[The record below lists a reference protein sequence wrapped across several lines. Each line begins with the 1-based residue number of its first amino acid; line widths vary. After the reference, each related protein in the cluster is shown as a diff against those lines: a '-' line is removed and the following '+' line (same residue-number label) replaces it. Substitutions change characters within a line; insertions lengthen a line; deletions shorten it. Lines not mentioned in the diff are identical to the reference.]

1 MRKRSKIS
9 LSNYHLTTAEMGT
22 LFPVNVIDVLPG
34 DSIQQV
40 SNVFMRMSPML
51 APVMHPIQ
59 IRLHHW
65 FVPYRLIWDEFEDFI
80 TGGPRGISTPEFPV
94 VKLAPGKHGK
104 NSLADYFRLPV
115 SNGDNVSVSA
125 LPFRAYSLIWN
136 EFYRDQDLQEEL
148 PISYESG
155 EDSTAYSLQR
165 VAWKKDYF
173 TTSRPWTQKGVEV
186 GVPINTDNKSEI
198 EVYTGISV
206 APKTYSI
213 SNFKS
218 SGYDDPSVSPPGNF
232 HFQNLSNP
240 VFTLKDGMTYSFTAD
255 FVGNYPDPEITEP
268 GIVNGKCS
276 GEVTFENVT
285 ALPDQSAPYTF
296 QGFTINPGSSG
307 EANNPLPTFTIS
319 ASAVIPTG
327 KKKVASGGSLDIR
340 DLRLA
345 SALQRFEEARAK
357 YGSRYNEFL
366 MYLGVT
372 PQDAR
377 LQLPEY
383 LGGGRQIMQISE
395 VLQTAEGTD
404 SGVGTMRGH
413 GLSAGKTRRYRRF
426 IPEHGVIMTLMSV
439 LPDPIYMQGVERM
452 WLKRVKEDFYHH
464 ELASIGMQEI
474 YQAELFATE
483 QNQKSV
489 FGYQDRYDEYRHAY
503 SGVSGDFRD
512 TLDYWHMARKFDQA
526 PVLNGSFIT
535 ANPTK
540 RIFAEQTTN
549 PLWIMVQN
557 SVQARR
563 MMSKRA
569 KTKLQ

>member
-65 FVPYRLIWDEFEDFI
+65 FVPYRLIWDDFEDFI
-80 TGGPRGISTPEFPV
+80 TGGPRGVSTPEFPV
-94 VKLAPGKHGK
+94 VKLLKDKHGK
-104 NSLADYFRLPV
+104 NTLSDYFRLPV

-125 LPFRAYSLIWN
+125 LPYRAYHLIWN

-155 EDSTAYSLQR
+155 LDSTDYKLQR
-165 VAWKKDYF
+165 VSWKKDYF
-173 TTSRPWTQKGVEV
+173 TTARPWTQKGVEV
-186 GVPINTDNKSEI
+186 GVPINQDNTQQITRYLAYSLTDPLD
-198 EVYTGISV
+198 V
-206 APKTYSI
+206 
-213 SNFKS
+213 SNVVVDFGGESGQS
-218 SGYDDPSVSPPGNF
+218 SGSLKQFYDSLITSKIDLRSIQVRIVLNGDKTKAGITGS
-232 HFQNLSNP
+232 L
-240 VFTLKDGMTYSFTAD
+240 TTAD
-255 FVGNYPDPEITEP
+255 QGTGFIRNATFSTKESNYIA
-268 GIVNGKCS
+268 VK
-276 GEVTFENVT
+276 VT
-285 ALPDQSAPYTF
+285 ALPEQSSPYVEDTYNQYPPVF
-296 QGFTINPGSSG
+296 PAGSVVG
-307 EANNPLPTFTIS
+307 PTSKQVTS
-319 ASAVIPTG
+319 A
-327 KKKVASGGSLDIR
+327 GSVDIR

-395 VLQTAEGTD
+395 VLQTAEGQD

-413 GLSAGKTRRYRRF
+413 GLSAGKTRRYRKF
-426 IPEHGVIMTLMSV
+426 IPEHGVILTLMSV

-452 WLKRVKEDFYHH
+452 WLKRVKEDFYHQ
-464 ELASIGMQEI
+464 ELASIGMQEV
-474 YQAELFATE
+474 YQSELFATE
-483 QNQKSV
+483 ANQKSV

-512 TLDYWHMARKFDQA
+512 TLDYWHLARKFDSA
-526 PVLNGSFIT
+526 PVLNGSFIQ

>member
-1 MRKRSKIS
+1 MRKRSKFS

-65 FVPYRLIWDEFEDFI
+65 FVPYRLIWDDFEDFI
-80 TGGPRGISTPEFPV
+80 TGGPRGVSTPEFPTV
-94 VKLAPGKHGK
+94 TPGLTIDCSKG
-104 NSLADYFRLPV
+104 SLVDYFRLPV
-115 SNGDNVSVSA
+115 SDDKSLSNIEISA
-125 LPFRAYSLIWN
+125 LPFRAYALIWN
-136 EFYRDQDLQEEL
+136 NFYRDQDLQDEI

-155 EDSTAYSLQR
+155 ADLTKYQLQR
-165 VAWKKDYF
+165 VSWKKDYF
-173 TTSRPWTQKGVEV
+173 TTARPWTQKGVEV
-186 GVPINTDNKSEI
+186 QVPID
-198 EVYTGISV
+198 
-206 APKTYSI
+206 A
-213 SNFKS
+213 S
-218 SGYDDPSVSPPGNF
+218 SGLYHWSGRVRVSSASSNNLTCDQLKQGVTYDLIKSI
-232 HFQNLSNP
+232 LENP
-240 VFTLKDGMTYSFTAD
+240 VPNTVHKVVVASKNCEVSVQYANRG
-255 FVGNYPDPEITEP
+255 VGQSTGSLVSSTCYPDD
-268 GIVNGKCS
+268 GKFVNAFFDFKTNS
-276 GEVTFENVT
+276 VQQ
-285 ALPDQSAPYTF
+285 A
-296 QGFTINPGSSG
+296 GSM
-307 EANNPLPTFTIS
+307 
-319 ASAVIPTG
+319 
-327 KKKVASGGSLDIR
+327 DIR

-383 LGGGRQIMQISE
+383 LGGGKQIMQISE
-395 VLQTAEGTD
+395 VLQTAEGQD

-413 GLSAGKTRRYRRF
+413 GLSAGKTRRYRKF

-439 LPDPIYMQGVERM
+439 LPDPIYMQGIDRM
-452 WLKRVKEDFYHH
+452 WLKTVKEDFYHR
-464 ELASIGMQEI
+464 ELADVGMQEVF
-474 YQAELFATE
+474 QQELFSKYVKPNEAV
-483 QNQKSV
+483 QRRVV

-512 TLDYWHMARKFDQA
+512 TLDYWHLARKFDSA
-526 PVLNGSFIT
+526 PVLNGSFIQ

>member
-1 MRKRSKIS
+1 MRKRSKFS

-34 DSIQQV
+34 DSVQQV

-65 FVPYRLIWDEFEDFI
+65 FVPYRLIWDDFEDFI
-80 TGGPRGISTPEFPV
+80 TGGPRGVSTPEFPV
-94 VKLAPGKHGK
+94 VKLLKDKHGK
-104 NSLADYFRLPV
+104 NTLSDYFRLPV

-125 LPFRAYSLIWN
+125 LPYRAYALIWN
-136 EFYRDQDLQEEL
+136 NFYRDQDLQEEI

-155 EDSTAYSLQR
+155 VDSTAYDLQR
-165 VAWKKDYF
+165 VSWKKDYF
-173 TTSRPWTQKGVEV
+173 TTARPWTQKGVEV
-186 GVPINTDNKSEI
+186 GVPINSDSKTEI
-198 EVYTGISV
+198 VVNLGISV
-206 APKTYSI
+206 VGKTYSI
-213 SNFKS
+213 SNWKAPV
-218 SGYDDPSVSPPGNF
+218 DPGGDN
-232 HFQNLSNP
+232 NLLWTRCYVANP
-240 VFTLKDGMTYSFTAD
+240 VFTFKSGNTYSFSGD
-255 FVGNYPDPEITEP
+255 FMGEYRNPDENGYGVGNY
-268 GIVNGKCS
+268 GKCS
-276 GEVTFENVT
+276 GDVTFENVT
-285 ALPDQSAPYTF
+285 KLPDQSTPYVL
-296 QGFTINPGSSG
+296 QGFSSSKVDDYRT
-307 EANNPLPTFTIS
+307 APSFVFAPVN
-319 ASAVIPTG
+319 AIPVGT
-327 KKKVASGGSLDIR
+327 KKVSSAGSVDIR

-383 LGGGRQIMQISE
+383 LGGGKQIMQISE
-395 VLQTAEGTD
+395 VLQTAEGQD

-413 GLSAGKTRRYRRF
+413 GLSAGKTRRYRKF

-439 LPDPIYMQGVERM
+439 IPDPIYMQGVNRM

-464 ELASIGMQEI
+464 ELANIGMQEV
-474 YQAELFATE
+474 YQSELFATE
-483 QNQKSV
+483 ANQKSV
-489 FGYQDRYDEYRHAY
+489 FGYQERYDEYRHAH

-512 TLDYWHMARKFDQA
+512 VLDYWHLARKFDSA
-526 PVLNGSFIT
+526 PVLNGSFIQ

>member
-65 FVPYRLIWDEFEDFI
+65 FVPYRLIWDDFEDFI
-80 TGGPRGISTPEFPV
+80 TGGPRGVSTPEFPV
-94 VKLAPGKHGK
+94 VKLLKDKHGK
-104 NSLADYFRLPV
+104 NTLSDYFRLPV

-125 LPFRAYSLIWN
+125 LPYRAYHLIWN

-155 EDSTAYSLQR
+155 LDSTDYKLQR
-165 VAWKKDYF
+165 VSWKKDYF
-173 TTSRPWTQKGVEV
+173 TTARPWTQKGVEV
-186 GVPINTDNKSEI
+186 GVPVYPSGGDNNRFLQYKDLMILRYKNYPADKSSAYTCEEIKAAFTDWQELITAIKKAVPTND
-198 EVYTGISV
+198 GFNISKFELGGK
-206 APKTYSI
+206 PYFIDMDS
-213 SNFKS
+213 FKS
-218 SGYDDPSVSPPGNF
+218 TYVSGASAGEVLITQCDPSPKVT
-232 HFQNLSNP
+232 
-240 VFTLKDGMTYSFTAD
+240 TL
-255 FVGNYPDPEITEP
+255 V
-268 GIVNGKCS
+268 
-276 GEVTFENVT
+276 
-285 ALPDQSAPYTF
+285 
-296 QGFTINPGSSG
+296 TINERSSG
-307 EANNPLPTFTIS
+307 
-319 ASAVIPTG
+319 AS
-327 KKKVASGGSLDIR
+327 GSLDIR

-372 PQDAR
+372 PQDSR

-395 VLQTAEGTD
+395 VLQTAEGQD

-413 GLSAGKTRRYRRF
+413 GLSAGKTRRYRKF
-426 IPEHGVIMTLMSV
+426 IPEHGVILTLMSV

-452 WLKRVKEDFYHH
+452 WLKRVKEDFYHQ
-464 ELASIGMQEI
+464 ELASIGMQEV
-474 YQAELFATE
+474 YQSELFATE
-483 QNQKSV
+483 ANQKSV

-512 TLDYWHMARKFDQA
+512 TLDYWHLARKFDSA
-526 PVLNGSFIT
+526 PVLNGSFIQ

>member
-1 MRKRSKIS
+1 MRKRSKFS

-65 FVPYRLIWDEFEDFI
+65 FVPYRLIWDDFEDFI
-80 TGGPRGISTPEFPV
+80 TGGPRGVSTPEFPT
-94 VKLAPGKHGK
+94 LRLTSAFSGK
-104 NSLADYFRLPV
+104 NTLTDYFRLPV
-115 SNGDNVSVSA
+115 STEGPQAGKFGIHVSA
-125 LPFRAYSLIWN
+125 LPYRAYALIWN
-136 EFYRDQDLQEEL
+136 NFYRDQDLQEEI
-148 PISYESG
+148 PINYGSG
-155 EDSTAYSLQR
+155 EDTSANYPLQR
-165 VAWKKDYF
+165 VSWKKDYF
-173 TTSRPWTQKGVEV
+173 TTARPWTQKGVEV
-186 GVPINTDNKSEI
+186 TVPITPDNGRSFYYRGQIKVVVVNGQNGSPGPDKLCDWITTNITVDVLKPFLKRGLVGYAGEI
-198 EVYTGISV
+198 EVNRLKVDITIASV
-206 APKTYSI
+206 NEVNANQSTASITKTSC
-213 SNFKS
+213 SFA
-218 SGYDDPSVSPPGNF
+218 
-232 HFQNLSNP
+232 
-240 VFTLKDGMTYSFTAD
+240 DGMATAFYD
-255 FVGNYPDPEITEP
+255 YQSEI
-268 GIVNGKCS
+268 
-276 GEVTFENVT
+276 VTG
-285 ALPDQSAPYTF
+285 
-296 QGFTINPGSSG
+296 QGS
-307 EANNPLPTFTIS
+307 
-319 ASAVIPTG
+319 V
-327 KKKVASGGSLDIR
+327 DIR

-383 LGGGRQIMQISE
+383 LGGGKQIMQISE
-395 VLQTAEGTD
+395 VLQTAEGQD

-413 GLSAGKTRRYRRF
+413 GLSAGKTRRYRKF

-439 LPDPIYMQGVERM
+439 LPDPIYMQGVNRM

-464 ELASIGMQEI
+464 ELANIGMQEV
-474 YQAELFATE
+474 YQQELYTYYDIGTKFPPERTI
-483 QNQKSV
+483 
-489 FGYQDRYDEYRHAY
+489 FGYQERYDEYRHAH

-512 TLDYWHMARKFDQA
+512 TLDYWHLARKFDSA
-526 PVLNGSFIT
+526 PVLNGSFVQ

>member
-1 MRKRSKIS
+1 MRKRSKFS

-65 FVPYRLIWDEFEDFI
+65 FVPYRLIWDDFEDFI
-80 TGGPRGISTPEFPV
+80 TGGPRGVSTPEFPV
-94 VKLAPGKHGK
+94 VKLLKDKHGK
-104 NSLADYFRLPV
+104 NTLSDYFRLPV

-125 LPFRAYSLIWN
+125 LPYRAYALIWN
-136 EFYRDQDLQEEL
+136 NFYRDQDLQDEI

-155 EDSTAYSLQR
+155 EDTTAYNLQR
-165 VAWKKDYF
+165 VSWKKDYF
-173 TTSRPWTQKGVEV
+173 TTARPWTQKGVEV
-186 GVPINTDNKSEI
+186 GVPINQDNTQQ
-198 EVYTGISV
+198 VTRYTAFTFNTPFNFSAVKLKYSGKDIKPDAPV
-206 APKTYSI
+206 ATFEEFVSAQL
-213 SNFKS
+213 S
-218 SGYDDPSVSPPGNF
+218 SGLTIFNF
-232 HFQNLSNP
+232 TFQV
-240 VFTLKDGMTYSFTAD
+240 VFNGDKTKAGVKGSCFLRMGQL
-255 FVGNYPDPEITEP
+255 PETW
-268 GIVNGKCS
+268 
-276 GEVTFENVT
+276 EVTYTTQEANMIAVSVT
-285 ALPDQSAPYTF
+285 EMPEQSSPYVETILNDRSYTF
-296 QGFTINPGSSG
+296 PAGSPVAVGSKQV
-307 EANNPLPTFTIS
+307 
-319 ASAVIPTG
+319 ASA
-327 KKKVASGGSLDIR
+327 GSVDIR

-383 LGGGRQIMQISE
+383 LGGGKQIMQISE
-395 VLQTAEGTD
+395 VLQTAEGQD

-413 GLSAGKTRRYRRF
+413 GLSAGKTRRYRKF
-426 IPEHGVIMTLMSV
+426 IPEHGVILTLMSV
-439 LPDPIYMQGVERM
+439 LPDPIYMQGVNRM

-464 ELASIGMQEI
+464 ELANIGMQEI
-474 YQAELFATE
+474 YQSELFATE
-483 QNQKSV
+483 ANQKSV
-489 FGYQDRYDEYRHAY
+489 FGYQERYDEYRHAH

-512 TLDYWHMARKFDQA
+512 VLDYWHLARKFDSA
-526 PVLNGSFIT
+526 PVLNGSFIQ

-549 PLWIMVQN
+549 PLWIMIQN

>member
-1 MRKRSKIS
+1 MRKRSKFS

-65 FVPYRLIWDEFEDFI
+65 FVPYRLIWDDFEDFI
-80 TGGPRGISTPEFPV
+80 TGGPRGVSTPEFPV
-94 VKLAPGKHGK
+94 VKLLKDKHGK
-104 NSLADYFRLPV
+104 NTLSDYFRLPV

-125 LPFRAYSLIWN
+125 LPYRAYALIWN
-136 EFYRDQDLQEEL
+136 NFYRDQDLQDEI

-155 EDSTAYSLQR
+155 EDTTAYNLQR
-165 VAWKKDYF
+165 VSWKKDYF
-173 TTSRPWTQKGVEV
+173 TTARPWTQKGVEV
-186 GVPINTDNKSEI
+186 GVPINSDNTQQITRYIGCSFVIAEDITHKWTIQDRCE
-198 EVYTGISV
+198 GV
-206 APKTYSI
+206 ARQVRPTPTPEELVK
-213 SNFKS
+213 
-218 SGYDDPSVSPPGNF
+218 
-232 HFQNLSNP
+232 
-240 VFTLKDGMTYSFTAD
+240 LKDGSATQCTFTFGD
-255 FVGNYPDPEITEP
+255 GNVKFVCKIKDL
-268 GIVNGKCS
+268 S
-276 GEVTFENVT
+276 
-285 ALPDQSAPYTF
+285 ALPDQSSPYVDTV
-296 QGFTINPGSSG
+296 FTL
-307 EANNPLPTFTIS
+307 APTFVENEQPGPGGDVQNLTYSCNYSLTLKVNTRIDVFS
-319 ASAVIPTG
+319 LGT
-327 KKKVASGGSLDIR
+327 KQVASGGSVDIR

-383 LGGGRQIMQISE
+383 LGGGKQIMQISE
-395 VLQTAEGTD
+395 VLQTAEGQD

-413 GLSAGKTRRYRRF
+413 GLSAGKTRRYRKF

-439 LPDPIYMQGVERM
+439 LPDPIYMQGVNRM

-474 YQAELFATE
+474 YQSELFATE
-483 QNQKSV
+483 TNQKSV
-489 FGYQDRYDEYRHAY
+489 FGYQERYDEYRHAH

-512 TLDYWHMARKFDQA
+512 VLDYWHLARKFDSA
-526 PVLNGSFIT
+526 PVLNGSFIQ

-549 PLWIMVQN
+549 PLWIMIQN

>member
-65 FVPYRLIWDEFEDFI
+65 FVPYRLIWDDFEDFI
-80 TGGPRGISTPEFPV
+80 TGGPRGVSTPEFPTIQLGFMTDSV
-94 VKLAPGKHGK
+94 K
-104 NSLADYFRLPV
+104 NSLVDYFRLPV
-115 SNGDNVSVSA
+115 KQDLKGPGLNLKVSA
-125 LPFRAYSLIWN
+125 LPFRAYNLIWN
-136 EFYRDQDLQEEL
+136 NFYRDQDLQEEL

-155 EDSTAYSLQR
+155 PDNLNNYKLQR
-165 VAWKKDYF
+165 VSWKKDYF
-173 TTSRPWTQKGVEV
+173 TTARPWTQKGVEV
-186 GVPINTDNKSEI
+186 SVPITPDNGRSFYYKGVIEVVVVNGQVGSPGPDKLCEWITNNVTIDVLKPILKTGRVGYVGEI
-198 EVYTGISV
+198 EVNKLKVDLTIISV
-206 APKTYSI
+206 NEVNATQSTASVKQTSC
-213 SNFKS
+213 SFADRRALAL
-218 SGYDDPSVSPPGNF
+218 YDYQSEIVTGQGSV
-232 HFQNLSNP
+232 
-240 VFTLKDGMTYSFTAD
+240 
-255 FVGNYPDPEITEP
+255 
-268 GIVNGKCS
+268 
-276 GEVTFENVT
+276 
-285 ALPDQSAPYTF
+285 
-296 QGFTINPGSSG
+296 
-307 EANNPLPTFTIS
+307 
-319 ASAVIPTG
+319 
-327 KKKVASGGSLDIR
+327 DIR

-395 VLQTAEGTD
+395 VLQTAEGQD

-413 GLSAGKTRRYRRF
+413 GLSAGKTRRYRKF
-426 IPEHGVIMTLMSV
+426 IPEHGVILTLMSV
-439 LPDPIYMQGVERM
+439 LPDPIYMQGIERM

-464 ELASIGMQEI
+464 ELAGIGMQEV
-474 YQAELFATE
+474 YQEELYSAYT
-483 QNQKSV
+483 KSV
-489 FGYQDRYDEYRHAY
+489 EENTNGSFNPDRRTIFGYQDRYDEYRHAY

-512 TLDYWHMARKFDQA
+512 TLDYWHMARKFDSA
-526 PVLNGSFIT
+526 PVLNGSFIQ